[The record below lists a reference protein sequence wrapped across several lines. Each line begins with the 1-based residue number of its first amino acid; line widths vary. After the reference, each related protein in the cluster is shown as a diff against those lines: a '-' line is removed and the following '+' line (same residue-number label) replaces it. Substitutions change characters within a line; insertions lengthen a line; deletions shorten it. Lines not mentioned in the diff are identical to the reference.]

1 MGATA
6 HEEVGLGCLVLF
18 RCTWVYRRELGVRD
32 EFWREGCGGKV
43 SQEGQIIG
51 GETQDQEKQ
60 DVDLDALRA
69 LANAA
74 VTVDFNIPPG
84 GASNNFAASTSVPAA
99 VHTGASTVPPGASS
113 VPTGSLSVLANVPPS
128 VAPTGVSNKG
138 KAPMVDEDI
147 LVKERTFK
155 QIEEDRLGKEAAK
168 RLHDE
173 EQAQVDKQRA
183 ELQRRRQQGVLDSA
197 MYYTEANWT
206 HIMTQVEANATF
218 SKTQLGD
225 DVTKDNFPAK
235 MAALINRKKQAL
247 AEKLARERRNRPMT
261 QAQQ

>member
-1 MGATA
+1 GVDDPITLTSFSF
-6 HEEVGLGCLVLF
+6 VVSTLVQ
-18 RCTWVYRRELGVRD
+18 
-32 EFWREGCGGKV
+32 K
-43 SQEGQIIG
+43 
-51 GETQDQEKQ
+51 DQEKQ

-113 VPTGSLSVLANVPPS
+113 VPTGSLSVPANVPPS

-138 KAPMVDEDI
+138 KAPM
-147 LVKERTFK
+147 
-155 QIEEDRLGKEAAK
+155 EAAK

-206 HIMTQVEANATF
+206 HIMTQVEANASF

-225 DVTKDNFPAK
+225 DVTEDNFPAK

-247 AEKLARERRNRPMT
+247 AEKLARERRNMPMT